1 MFGEQPILNQRNFSG
16 GLINENVSDCL
27 HIAYGVNKS
36 FLFGACISLTSVL
49 TYNAD
54 IPLHFHIFSD
64 YVDDDFA
71 LRLQKVAEQH
81 NTKITLYLIDNN
93 YFNKFPYTVRYSYA
107 AYYRFLTCEY
117 LQSYTDH
124 VLYLDA
130 DIICKGSLRP
140 FLNLDMGD
148 NILAA
153 VRDVDMMQKRAVD
166 VFGFEPDT
174 YFNTG
179 MLYIDLKKWR
189 EDNILQSVI
198 ETFGNESL
206 APKLTFPDQDALNLL
221 VKGKVL
227 FMDRHYNNFYNFDDE
242 PKIKN
247 SVRYKEIITDNT
259 VLIHF
264 VGVTKPWFEW
274 AQEYPA
280 VKYFKDI
287 YEASMWR
294 DKPLFEASTLKQLK
308 KKSVHEK
315 YLGKR
320 LDSYK
325 TYLRY
330 TWRKWTKK

>member
-1 MFGEQPILNQRNFSG
+1 MFGEHPILNQRNFSG
-16 GLINENVSDCL
+16 SLINENETKRL
-27 HIAYGVNKS
+27 NIAYGVNKS
-36 FLFGACISLTSVL
+36 FLFGACISATSVL
-49 TYNAD
+49 TYNSD

-64 YVDDDFA
+64 YIDDDYEA
-71 LRLQKVAEQH
+71 RLQRLAEQF
-81 NTKITLYLIDNN
+81 NTKITLYIIDNN
-93 YFNKFPYTVRYSYA
+93 YFSKFPYTIRYSYA

-117 LQSYTDH
+117 LQVYTDH

-130 DIICKGSLRP
+130 DIICKGSLSP
-140 FLNLDMGD
+140 FVNLDMNN

-153 VRDVDMMQKRAVD
+153 VRDVDMMQKRAVE
-166 VFGFEPDT
+166 VFDFEPDT

-189 EDNILQSVI
+189 EFNILQNVI
-198 ETFGNESL
+198 ETFGNETL

-221 VKGKVL
+221 VKRKVL
-227 FMDRHYNNFYNFDDE
+227 FMDRRFNNFYNFDDE
-242 PKIKN
+242 PKIKKSN
-247 SVRYKEIITDNT
+247 RYSDIITDDT

-274 AQEYPA
+274 AKDYPA
-280 VKYFKDI
+280 VKYFMDI
-287 YEASMWR
+287 YRASAWN
-294 DKPLFEASTLKQLK
+294 DKPLFEATTLKQLK

-315 YLGKR
+315 YLGRR

-330 TWRKWTKK
+330 TLRKLKKK